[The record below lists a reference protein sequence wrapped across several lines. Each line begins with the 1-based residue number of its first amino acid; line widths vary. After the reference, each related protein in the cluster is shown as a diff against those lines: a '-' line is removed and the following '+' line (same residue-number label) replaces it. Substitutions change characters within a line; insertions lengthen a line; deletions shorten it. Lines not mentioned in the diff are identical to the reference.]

1 MKRYRIAFMERTDGE
16 GNPTENPTGYVNLD
30 LMDGVVEEALF
41 VERTEPES
49 THGGDSIEEE
59 DDSFE
64 SIGTEVWEYAI
75 ADGREREFLDAVKN
89 SRMAIDVQEIDNDRE
104 IIG

>member
-1 MKRYRIAFMERTDGE
+1 MKRYRVAFMERTDE
-16 GNPTENPTGYVNLD
+16 AGNPTEDPTGYVSLD

-41 VERTEPES
+41 LERTEPES
-49 THGGDSIEEE
+49 LHGEESLDE

-64 SIGTEVWEYAI
+64 SVGTEVWEYAI
-75 ADGREREFLDAVKN
+75 ADGKEREFLNAVKN
-89 SRMAIDVQEIDNDRE
+89 SQMAIDVQEIDNNRE

>member
-1 MKRYRIAFMERTDGE
+1 MKRYRIAFMERTDE
-16 GNPTENPTGYVNLD
+16 AGNPTEKPAADVQLD
-30 LMDGVVEEALF
+30 LLEGVVEEALF
-41 VERTEPES
+41 IERTEPES
-49 THGGDSIEEE
+49 LHGEESLDE

-89 SRMAIDVQEIDNDRE
+89 SRVAIDVQEIDSA
-104 IIG
+104 